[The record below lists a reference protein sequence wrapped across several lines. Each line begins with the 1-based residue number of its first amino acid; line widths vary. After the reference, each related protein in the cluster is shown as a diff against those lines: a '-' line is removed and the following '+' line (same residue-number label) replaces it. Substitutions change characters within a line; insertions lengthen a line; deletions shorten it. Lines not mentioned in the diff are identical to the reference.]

1 MTVLVFGRTGQ
12 LANAL
17 LRYPWAPNADGSQ
30 RKVVAL
36 GSAEADIRNAA
47 AVADAIAQHQPTL
60 VVNAAAY
67 TAVDKAESEPE
78 AAYAVN
84 EAGPRAI
91 ARSAAA
97 AGIPLIHVSTDYV
110 FDGTGTQP
118 YREDEATSPLGV
130 YGASKLAGE
139 QAVAAAG
146 GRSVSLRTSW
156 VFSADGNNFVK
167 TMLRLGSDRPE
178 LRVVADQVGRP
189 TAAADI
195 ASAIAFLEPFV
206 SNGQTSGVLH
216 FGGSQPISWHGFAEA
231 IFDEAAALGKP
242 RPSVTPIS
250 TIEYPTPAKRPAY
263 SVLAC
268 DRFLALPGSHLPD
281 WRTSLRPVVQT
292 LSK

>member
-17 LRYPWAPNADGSQ
+17 LRHPWAANEDGSP

-36 GSAEADIRNAA
+36 GSAEADIRDAA
-47 AVADAIAQHQPTL
+47 AVAGAIARHQPTL

-67 TAVDKAESEPE
+67 TAVDKAESEPD

-84 EAGPRAI
+84 EAGPAAI
-91 ARSAAA
+91 ASAAA
-97 AGIPLIHVSTDYV
+97 SAGIPLIHVSTDYV
-110 FDGTGTQP
+110 FDGTGTSP
-118 YREDEATSPLGV
+118 YREDQATAPLGV

-167 TMLRLGSDRPE
+167 TMLRLGADRPA

-195 ASAIAFLEPFV
+195 AAAIAFLEPFV
-206 SNGQTSGVLH
+206 ANGKASGILH
-216 FGGSQPISWHGFAEA
+216 FGGSEPISWHGFAEA
-231 IFDEAAALGKP
+231 IFDEAAALGRP
-242 RPSVTPIS
+242 RPSVAPIS
-250 TIEYPTPAKRPAY
+250 TAEYPTPAKRPAY

-268 DRFLALPGSHLPD
+268 DRFLALPGASLPD
-281 WRTSLRPVVQT
+281 WRASLKKAVQDI
-292 LSK
+292 LI

>member
-17 LRYPWAPNADGSQ
+17 LRHPWAANADGSP
-30 RKVVAL
+30 RSVVAL
-36 GSAEADIRNAA
+36 GSAEADIRDAT
-47 AVADAIAQHQPTL
+47 AVADAIARHQPTL

-67 TAVDKAESEPE
+67 TAVDKAESEPD
-78 AAYAVN
+78 AAFAVN
-84 EAGPRAI
+84 EAGPAAI
-91 ARSAAA
+91 ARAAA
-97 AGIPLIHVSTDYV
+97 TTGIPLIHVSTDYV
-110 FDGTGTQP
+110 FDGTGTSP
-118 YREDEATSPLGV
+118 YREDQATAPLGV

-167 TMLRLGSDRPE
+167 TMLRLGADRPA

-195 ASAIAFLEPFV
+195 AAAIAFLEPFV
-206 SNGQTSGVLH
+206 ANGQASGVLH
-216 FGGSQPISWHGFAEA
+216 FGGSEPISWHGFAEA
-231 IFDEAAALGKP
+231 IFDEAAALGRP
-242 RPSVTPIS
+242 RPSVAPIS
-250 TIEYPTPAKRPAY
+250 TAEYPTPAKRPAY

-268 DRFLALPGSHLPD
+268 DRFLALPGASLPD
-281 WRTSLRPVVQT
+281 WRTSLRQVVRT
-292 LSK
+292 LSR

>member
-17 LRYPWAPNADGSQ
+17 LRHPWAANADGSP
-30 RKVVAL
+30 RSVVAL
-36 GSAEADIRNAA
+36 GSAEADIRDAT
-47 AVADAIAQHQPTL
+47 AVTDAIARHQPTL

-67 TAVDKAESEPE
+67 TAVDKAESEPD
-78 AAYAVN
+78 AAFAVN
-84 EAGPRAI
+84 EAGSAAI
-91 ARSAAA
+91 ARAAA
-97 AGIPLIHVSTDYV
+97 TAGIPLIHVSTDYV
-110 FDGTGTQP
+110 FDGTGTSP
-118 YREDEATSPLGV
+118 YQEDQATAPLGV

-167 TMLRLGSDRPE
+167 TMLRLGADRPA

-195 ASAIAFLEPFV
+195 AAAIAFLEPFV
-206 SNGQTSGVLH
+206 ANGQASGVLH
-216 FGGSQPISWHGFAEA
+216 FGGALPISWHGFAEA
-231 IFDEAAALGKP
+231 IFDEAAALGRP
-242 RPSVTPIS
+242 RPSVAPIS
-250 TIEYPTPAKRPAY
+250 TVEYPTPAKRPAY

-268 DRFLALPGSHLPD
+268 DRFLALPGASLPD
-281 WRTSLRPVVQT
+281 WRLSLRQVVKS
-292 LSK
+292 LVG

>member
-1 MTVLVFGRTGQ
+1 MTVLVFGRSGQ

-17 LRYPWAPNADGSQ
+17 LRHPWAANADGSP
-30 RKVVAL
+30 RKVVAM
-36 GSAEADIRNAA
+36 GSAEADIRNGA
-47 AVADAIAQHQPTL
+47 AVTDAIARYQPTL

-67 TAVDKAESEPE
+67 TAVDKAEGEPE

-84 EAGPRAI
+84 EAGPAAI

-97 AGIPLIHVSTDYV
+97 AGVPLIHVSTDYV
-110 FDGTGTQP
+110 FDGTGTSP
-118 YREDEATSPLGV
+118 YREDQATAPLGV

-139 QAVAAAG
+139 HAVAAAG

-167 TMLRLGSDRPE
+167 TMLRLGADRPA

-195 ASAIAFLEPFV
+195 AAAIAFLEPFV
-206 SNGQTSGVLH
+206 ANGQASGILH
-216 FGGSQPISWHGFAEA
+216 FGGADPINWHGFAEA
-231 IFDEAAALGKP
+231 IFDEAAALGRP
-242 RPSVTPIS
+242 RPSVEPIS
-250 TIEYPTPAKRPAY
+250 TAEYPTPAKRPAY

-268 DRFLALPGSHLPD
+268 DRFLALPGASLPD
-281 WRTSLRPVVQT
+281 WRASLHQVVKT
-292 LSK
+292 LVG

>member
-12 LANAL
+12 LATAL
-17 LRYPWAPNADGSQ
+17 VHHSWAPSADG
-30 RKVVAL
+30 RPRAVIAL
-36 GSAEADIRNAA
+36 GSAEADIRDAA
-47 AVADAIAQHQPTL
+47 AVANAIAAHQPSL

-84 EAGPRAI
+84 EAGPAAI
-91 ARSAAA
+91 ALAAA
-97 AGIPLIHVSTDYV
+97 AADIPLIHVSTDYV
-110 FDGTGTQP
+110 FDGTGNVPYGEEQP
-118 YREDEATSPLGV
+118 TAPLGV

-139 QAVAAAG
+139 KAVAAAG

-167 TMLRLGSDRPE
+167 TMLRLGAERPT

-195 ASAIAFLEPFV
+195 AAAIAFLEPFV
-206 SNGQTSGVLH
+206 REGRLNGAVH
-216 FGGSQPISWHGFAEA
+216 FGGDAPISWHGFAEE
-231 IFDEAAALGKP
+231 IFDAAAALGRP
-242 RPSVTPIS
+242 RPTVAPI
-250 TIEYPTPAKRPAY
+250 TTAEYPTPAKRPAY

-268 DRFLALPGSHLPD
+268 DRFLALPGACLPD
-281 WRTSLRPVVQT
+281 WRSSLRKVVAT
-292 LSK
+292 LCH

>member
-1 MTVLVFGRTGQ
+1 MTVLVFGRNGQ

-17 LRYPWAPNADGSQ
+17 IRHPWSPNADGSP

-36 GSAEADIRNAA
+36 GSAEADIRD
-47 AVADAIAQHQPTL
+47 AVAVTNAITTHQPTL

-84 EAGPRAI
+84 ETGSGAI
-91 ARSAAA
+91 AHAAAA

-110 FDGTGTQP
+110 FDGTGTSP
-118 YREDEATSPLGV
+118 YREDQPTAPLGV

-139 QAVAAAG
+139 KAVAAAG
-146 GRSVSLRTSW
+146 GRTVSLRTSW

-167 TMLRLGSDRPE
+167 TMLRLGADRPA

-195 ASAIAFLEPFV
+195 AAAIAFLEPFV
-206 SNGQTSGVLH
+206 ADGRASGVLH
-216 FGGSQPISWHGFAEA
+216 FAGAEAISWHGFAEA
-231 IFDEAAALGKP
+231 IFDEAAALGRP
-242 RPSVTPIS
+242 RPSVAPI
-250 TIEYPTPAKRPAY
+250 TTADYPTPAKRPAY

-268 DRFLALPGSHLPD
+268 DRFLALPGASLPD
-281 WRTSLRPVVQT
+281 WRVALRQVVT
-292 LSK
+292 DLVG